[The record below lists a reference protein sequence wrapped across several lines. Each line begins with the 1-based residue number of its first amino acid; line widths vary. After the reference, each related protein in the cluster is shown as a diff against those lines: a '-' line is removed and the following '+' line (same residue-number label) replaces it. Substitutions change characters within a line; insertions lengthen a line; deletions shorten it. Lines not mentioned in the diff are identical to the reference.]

1 MASTEQAS
9 IPWKEEA
16 QRRRIQNERARD
28 VERKWEHLIN
38 TEGEGAPEW
47 MRETAL
53 KKKAA
58 RDKLT
63 ASGIPPWMQEVQ
75 RRNTGLTKKMHEAR
89 VIGEISSSERAPQ
102 PEPTMTADCEKDE
115 GTEAT
120 CYTAEQET
128 DRGGEHEGEE
138 PF

>member
-16 QRRRIQNERARD
+16 QRRRIENERARD

-75 RRNTGLTKKMHEAR
+75 RRNTGLTKKMHEAQA
-89 VIGEISSSERAPQ
+89 IGDISPSERAPQ
-102 PEPTMTADCEKDE
+102 PEPTTTAEYTKEEEGVEAISYTEAQEPNRGEEDE
-115 GTEAT
+115 GN
-120 CYTAEQET
+120 
-128 DRGGEHEGEE
+128 
-138 PF
+138 